1 MALTFRFISFSCQ
14 GDAVVRRTKEEALAT
29 RHRLLDAAERLF
41 QAQGVSRTSLQQI
54 AEEAGATRGAVYWH
68 FKDKADLFNAMMERV
83 TLPMEKGV
91 RQAAAPAGVDPLDLI
106 EQGMTQAL
114 ALIADD
120 PQVRRV
126 FQIAVHKV
134 EYTDEMASVQQRH
147 LGARDACVM
156 DFEKALRLAARMR
169 GLRLPVPARTAAH
182 GLHALMSGL
191 IDDWL
196 LEPAAFDLVPAGRRL
211 FGVYLAGLGLPRGG
225 EAADAAAA
233 VLPAGRAEHAQRR
246 RSVIMPGSRPNSA
259 RLTRRIS
266 TDRIRPSEG

>member
-1 MALTFRFISFSCQ
+1 M
-14 GDAVVRRTKEEALAT
+14 VRRTKEEALAT

-91 RQAAAPAGVDPLDLI
+91 RQAAEPAGVDPLDLI
-106 EQGMTQAL
+106 EQGMVQAL
-114 ALIADD
+114 QLIAGD

-156 DFEKALRLAARMR
+156 DFEKALRLAARGR
-169 GLRLPVPARTAAH
+169 RLRLPVPARTAAH
-182 GLHALMSGL
+182 GMHALMSGL

-196 LEPAAFDLVPAGRRL
+196 LDPGAFDLVPAGRRL
-211 FGVYLAGLGLPRGG
+211 FSVYIAGLGLRRHPESE
-225 EAADAAAA
+225 EANVAHVA
-233 VLPAGRAEHAQRR
+233 AGRAEHASRR
-246 RSVIMPGSRPNSA
+246 RSVIMPGSRSSSA
-259 RLTRRIS
+259 RLSRRIS